1 MTTTPT
7 THRIRKAGPADAA
20 AISRVLSRSFFDEPV
35 TCWITPDPQRRRALG
50 PAMFAIYVDAYLPL
64 ETYIT
69 EQRDGVA
76 LWAWPGQEPVPE
88 DFLDAFVS
96 RVEAVCGE
104 DAPRVFE
111 LEALFAAHKPEAP
124 HAQLQLM
131 GTLPERQGQGIG
143 SSVLADG
150 LARCDG
156 EGVAA
161 YLEATSE
168 GNKAL
173 YERHGFVVTGTMAL
187 PGGPTLWAMWRD
199 PA

>member
-1 MTTTPT
+1 MTATPI
-7 THRIRKAGPADAA
+7 THRVRKAGAADAA
-20 AISRVLSRSFFDEPV
+20 DISRVLSRSFFDDPV
-35 TCWITPDPQRRRALG
+35 MCWITPDAERRRTLG
-50 PAMFAIYVDAYLPL
+50 PAMFTIYVDTYLPL

-88 DFLDAFVS
+88 DSVDAFVS
-96 RVEAVCGE
+96 RVESVYGD
-104 DAPRVFE
+104 DAARVFAMN
-111 LEALFAAHKPEAP
+111 ALFETHTPEAP
-124 HAQLQLM
+124 HAQLQLF

-150 LARCDG
+150 LARCDR

-168 GNKAL
+168 RNKAL
-173 YERHGFVVTGTMAL
+173 YERHGFVVTSTMA
-187 PGGPTLWAMWRD
+187 PAGGPTLWAMWRD
-199 PA
+199 PS